1 MKPRTKAPNPKTKG
15 TAGKAGSMKV
25 KHPKKG
31 MAEKGTSGSMKV
43 SAGKSMLARKEASNK
58 ATKQQKGAGK

>member
-25 KHPKKG
+25 KHSKAIK
-31 MAEKGTSGSMKV
+31 AVKGTSGPMKV
-43 SAGKSMLARKEASNK
+43 SAGKSMLSRKESPNK